1 MSTGASGT
9 DVVFDPATG
18 VIDLMDHRFEHLVDT
33 VRQPPPYDLMEVAD
47 FMAAGAV
54 GGHGPHPALRDG
66 LRAVAADVCRVR
78 TWRVG
83 RPGTVVQQG
92 WLLGEHAGL
101 LDGEPGGR
109 QQFATVRAD
118 ALPSRIARVVG
129 LGPRECD
136 SIPEAIGT
144 TSRRVIDGV
153 LSAHLPLHRLALER
167 IGEQLPHQLSPYRDA
182 FEDPRT
188 CAWHAELVWVRP
200 DGHRRG
206 RGVIAVDTPRGLLVA
221 TPLEGKRIALSPATS
236 TDVWRRLL
244 RMLPSPDAM
253 AREPVPLPR

>member
-1 MSTGASGT
+1 MTPEGPGT
-9 DVVFDPATG
+9 DVVFDPQTG
-18 VIDLMDHRFEHLVDT
+18 VIDLMDDRFEDLVDT
-33 VRQPPPYDLMEVAD
+33 VRKPPPYDLLEVAD

-54 GGHGPHPALRDG
+54 GGHGPHPTLLPG

-83 RPGTVVQQG
+83 QPGTFVQQG

-109 QQFATVRAD
+109 QRFQAVPAE
-118 ALPSRIARVVG
+118 ALPARIARVVE
-129 LGPRECD
+129 LGPRSGEP
-136 SIPEAIGT
+136 IPRQIGDT
-144 TSRRVIDGV
+144 TRRVIDGV

-167 IGEQLPHQLSPYRDA
+167 VGDQMPEQLAAWRAA
-182 FEDPRT
+182 FRDPRT

-206 RGVIAVDTPRGLLVA
+206 AGVIAIDTPQGLLVA
-221 TPLEGKRIALSPATS
+221 TPLAGKRIALSPTTS

-244 RMLPSPDAM
+244 RMLPSPDSM
-253 AREPVPLPR
+253 ARQRVTSPN